1 MKTSAFIVH
10 STLLV
15 FLFCS
20 CNGSKIYNTAYISKR
35 GYSFIVTL
43 RGLGVGHPAGPF
55 DVISPKT
62 FPDSMRY
69 VIPRDEG
76 LVVGEE
82 LPHDSCCYDAT
93 GKILIAGNHITI
105 DLYFKN
111 TDDKWLDTGIWNGQ
125 YDLVRVK

>member
-20 CNGSKIYNTAYISKR
+20 CNGSKIYKTVYISKQ
-35 GYSFIVTL
+35 GKSFIVTL

-62 FPDSMRY
+62 FPDSMQY

-76 LVVGEE
+76 VVAGEE
-82 LPHDSCCYDAT
+82 LLHDSCCYDVT
-93 GKILIAGNHITI
+93 GKIVIAGNHILI
-105 DLYFKN
+105 DL
-111 TDDKWLDTGIWNGQ
+111 
-125 YDLVRVK
+125 